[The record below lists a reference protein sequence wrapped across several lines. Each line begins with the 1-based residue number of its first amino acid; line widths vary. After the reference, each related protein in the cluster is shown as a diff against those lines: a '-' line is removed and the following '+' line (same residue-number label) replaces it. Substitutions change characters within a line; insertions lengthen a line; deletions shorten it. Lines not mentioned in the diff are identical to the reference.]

1 MQMQG
6 ARLSPFKSLYLAT
19 LGGARALHLDDR
31 VGSLQVGNE
40 ADFLVLD
47 YHATPLLSYRLQQS
61 KDIAETLF
69 VLMTLGDDR
78 VVQETYSAGG
88 LVHART

>member
-1 MQMQG
+1 MQG

-19 LGGARALHLDDR
+19 LGGERALRLEDKI
-31 VGSLQVGNE
+31 GTLQPGTD

-47 YHATPLLSYRLQQS
+47 DNATPLLRYLLKQA
-61 KDIAETLF
+61 KNIAETLF

-78 VVQETYSAGG
+78 AVLQTYAAGQ
-88 LVHART
+88 LVHQR